1 MRLCVPALV
10 FALSAGACTGSEDA
24 PDPEPKATLPHPQLQ
39 AALSATAPPATAA
52 PDSQARGIWPEAR
65 RFYEE
70 NGYQLVWSDGAR
82 PQRVMDA
89 LVRAVRAAGDEGL
102 EPADYDVER
111 LAAERAS
118 FDPARA
124 TDVDLAFTYAF
135 LKYGWHL
142 SRGSVRPE
150 DVDKNWRSSRPPAD
164 LPAALQA
171 ALAGNRVEQT
181 LKALAPSAPPYQ
193 GLRTQLAQHRALAA
207 KGEPLPTGAG
217 ELSIADRIALI
228 EVNMD
233 RWRWMPDD
241 FGPRYVFVNIPAFHL
256 DAFENGQIVLDM
268 KVVTGRKEDPTPVF
282 ADQMTHVVFS
292 PYWNIPPSIVKNEI
306 MPQVDRDPDYLER
319 NNIEAVGTSGR
330 EESRL
335 RQRPGPR
342 NSLGFVKFMF
352 PNNFNVYLH
361 DTPADALFNRAT
373 RNFSH
378 GCVRLERPMDL
389 AKYVLRDQ
397 PEWTEERIKS
407 AMHGGAERT
416 VKVNEPLPVYIA
428 YFTAWEDKGTLQI
441 RPDVYGH
448 DRRHLE

>member
-1 MRLCVPALV
+1 LRVLVLV
-10 FALSAGACTGSEDA
+10 FALSAGACGGSEDA
-24 PDPEPKATLPHPQLQ
+24 PDPEQAPPPHPQLQ
-39 AALSATAPPATAA
+39 AAISATAPPATVAA
-52 PDSQARGIWPEAR
+52 DRQARAIWSEAR

-70 NGYQLVWSDGAR
+70 NGYQLVWSDGTR
-82 PQRVMDA
+82 PRRVVDA

-102 EPADYDVER
+102 EPADYDIER
-111 LAAERAS
+111 LAAVRAA
-118 FDPARA
+118 FDPARPA
-124 TDVDLAFTYAF
+124 DVDLAFTYAF

-142 SRGSVRPE
+142 SRGTVRPE
-150 DVDKNWRSSRPPAD
+150 DVEKNWRSSRPPAD
-164 LPAALQA
+164 LAAALREA
-171 ALAGNRVEQT
+171 VAGNRVEQS
-181 LKALAPSAPPYQ
+181 LKALAPSARPYQ
-193 GLRTQLAQHRALAA
+193 GLRTQLAHHRALAA
-207 KGEPLPTGAG
+207 KGEPPPTGAG
-217 ELSIADRIALI
+217 ELSMADRIALI
-228 EVNMD
+228 ELNMD

-256 DAFENGQIVLDM
+256 DAFENGQVVLNM
-268 KVVTGRKEDPTPVF
+268 KVVTGRKQDPTPVL

-330 EESRL
+330 EETRL

-361 DTPADALFNRAT
+361 DTPADALFNRDA
-373 RNFSH
+373 RHFSH
-378 GCVRLERPMDL
+378 GCVRLERPMEL

-407 AMHGGAERT
+407 AMHSGTERT
-416 VKVNEPLPVYIA
+416 VKVKEPIPVYLA
-428 YFTAWEDKGTLQI
+428 YFTAWEDNGTLQI

-448 DRRHLE
+448 DRRQLD